1 VKILLINQCL
11 ALIAIPQPQRSSIFE
26 QQVDCWFLI
35 GQLNLAIFRL
45 KMVKPKFA
53 FVCAVISSVLPSSSC
68 EVGKPSSLDEVRLNL
83 LKQLWQEP
91 ISSNYGGSG
100 SNIPPGWRQMFQN
113 LIDSHDTSN
122 ENDNEKREKLLDH
135 ISVRSSILLNYLPS
149 DTEWTEFSNVSIADI
164 MKYHVV
170 FDESWNE
177 EFVEKCLTVKNAA
190 VELKQTIENISRDRS
205 LTSNDDNE
213 GQKGS
218 SSILPTSSSHKERMY
233 KLRHSWSEW
242 PRTIV
247 AVKDRISGEV
257 TILDGNHRAI
267 LLAANSGDLTSSF
280 SSSSKAMNGNLE
292 SNDCG
297 SASLSHEAECA
308 SAGVVDPIP
317 SSLTNTRVLM
327 GYINAFEDNEKVWKF
342 WRNC

>member
-1 VKILLINQCL
+1 
-11 ALIAIPQPQRSSIFE
+11 
-26 QQVDCWFLI
+26 
-35 GQLNLAIFRL
+35 
-45 KMVKPKFA
+45 MVKPTFA

-213 GQKGS
+213 GS
-218 SSILPTSSSHKERMY
+218 SSISSLSTLPTSSSHKERMY

-267 LLAANSGDLTSSF
+267 LLAANSGDLTSS
-280 SSSSKAMNGNLE
+280 SSSSEAMDGILE
-292 SNDCG
+292 SDDG
-297 SASLSHEAECA
+297 SAFLSHEEECA
-308 SAGVVDPIP
+308 SAATVNSIP
-317 SSLTNTRVLM
+317 SSLLYTRVLM

>member
-1 VKILLINQCL
+1 LLFHNINNVR
-11 ALIAIPQPQRSSIFE
+11 PFFFE
-26 QQVDCWFLI
+26 EVDCWFLI

-100 SNIPPGWRQMFQN
+100 SNIPPGWRQMFQK

-213 GQKGS
+213 GS
-218 SSILPTSSSHKERMY
+218 SSISSLSTLPTSSSHKERMY

-267 LLAANSGDLTSSF
+267 LLAANSGDLTSS
-280 SSSSKAMNGNLE
+280 SSSSEAMDGILE
-292 SNDCG
+292 SDDG
-297 SASLSHEAECA
+297 SAFLSHEEECA
-308 SAGVVDPIP
+308 SAATVNSIP
-317 SSLTNTRVLM
+317 SSLLYTRVLM